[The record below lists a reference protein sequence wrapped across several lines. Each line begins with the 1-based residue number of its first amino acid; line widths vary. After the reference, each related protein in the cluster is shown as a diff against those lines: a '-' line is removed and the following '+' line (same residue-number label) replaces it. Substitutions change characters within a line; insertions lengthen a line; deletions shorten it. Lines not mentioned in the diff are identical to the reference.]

1 MQEWALWALASAVF
15 AALTAIFAKVGLQGI
30 DSNFATFIRT
40 LVIAAALVLFLTY
53 AKKWQPLGHRRVVA
67 GVF

>member
-15 AALTAIFAKVGLQGI
+15 AALTAIFAKVGLEGI

-40 LVIAAALVLFLTY
+40 LVIAAALRAWR
-53 AKKWQPLGHRRVVA
+53 AKLA
-67 GVF
+67 IFDA

>member
-15 AALTAIFAKVGLQGI
+15 AALTAIFAKVGLEGI

-40 LVIAAALVLFLTY
+40 LVIAKLA
-53 AKKWQPLGHRRVVA
+53 
-67 GVF
+67 VFDA